1 MTRQFVC
8 QLEDVPKGTM
18 KTFELEGEKKILII
32 NADQNVFACQGVC
45 PHQDVC
51 LEEGLFD
58 GEVLTCHQHLWQW
71 KVASGEPVGLAEQPL
86 EVYEVE
92 VEDGSVF
99 VEH

>member
-8 QLEDVPKGTM
+8 HLEDVPKGTM

-71 KVASGEPVGLAEQPL
+71 KVAESLSALRNSRWKSTRWRWKTDP
-86 EVYEVE
+86 Y
-92 VEDGSVF
+92 S
-99 VEH
+99 